1 MTPNIAR
8 MIYLPFVAQ
17 LKIRAIKENLN
28 SDLIQGQLDEA
39 KHQLNIAIKKS
50 QGGFR
55 HGF

>member
-1 MTPNIAR
+1 MTQDVAVI
-8 MIYLPFVAQ
+8 IYLIFSCQ
-17 LKIRAIKENLN
+17 LMIKAMDGNLKT
-28 SDLIQGQLDEA
+28 DLIQGQLDEA